1 VHLFLSDRYKNY
13 HRAPAARRSA
23 LSFYNGGSFMNNLTI
38 SRTQVKQFVLEV
50 FDILIADV
58 KAWEAKEQEAITTT
72 SSVNEQRYEERRA
85 AA

>member
-1 VHLFLSDRYKNY
+1 
-13 HRAPAARRSA
+13 
-23 LSFYNGGSFMNNLTI
+23 MNNLTI